1 MKLVAS
7 GTTDIEHAISAGNSG
22 IKEIFDSYK
31 SKIADSVESDKLDF
45 ALVYRLLDDVHASSG
60 NADSGLAVYQ
70 YVQPYLL
77 GVPGYSVMSSP
88 TIGIALQRLVK
99 YYPLVTVASC
109 INLDE
114 RCDSLVMTLHIKGS
128 PRSEVPRYV
137 IDAAAAAILGLVH
150 WLAHPLKI
158 QPTRVQLPYPEP
170 SETQGLKRLLGEH
183 LTFDAPHLSLSFSDE
198 IREVRVFSANPAF
211 EDVHCRYADALLDE
225 QINGSLVERVR
236 SVFSAGVAQGR
247 FPSLQDVALDLRM
260 STRTLQKSLEREG
273 ATFFELQEELRKE
286 IACNLLSIPTLS
298 LKKVASILGFCQPS
312 SLHKACRRWFGAA
325 PGQFRA
331 SKSRQQQ
338 GY

>member
-1 MKLVAS
+1 M
-7 GTTDIEHAISAGNSG
+7 SAGSSE
-22 IKEIFDSYK
+22 IKNIVDIYK
-31 SKIADSVESDKLDF
+31 SKIADSLEFDKLDF
-45 ALVYRLLDDVHASSG
+45 ALVYRLLNEVHASSG

-99 YYPLVTVASC
+99 YYPLLTAASC
-109 INLDE
+109 IDLDE

-128 PRSEVPRYV
+128 PGSEVPRYV

-150 WLAHPLKI
+150 WLGHPLKI

-170 SETQGLKRLLGEH
+170 SETQSLKRLLGEH
-183 LTFDAPHLSLSFSDE
+183 LTFDAPHLSLSFSDD

-236 SVFSAGVAQGR
+236 SVFLAGVAQGR
-247 FPSLQDVALDLRM
+247 LPSLQDVALDLRV
-260 STRTLQKSLEREG
+260 STRTLQKILEREG
-273 ATFFELQEELRKE
+273 VTFFELQENLRKE
-286 IACNLLSIPTLS
+286 IASNLLSIPTLS
-298 LKKVASILGFCQPS
+298 LKQVSSILGFCQPS
-312 SLHKACRRWFGAA
+312 SLHKACRRWFGTT
-325 PGQFRA
+325 PGQLRA
-331 SKSRQQQ
+331 SKSIQQQ
-338 GY
+338 SY